1 MTIKTGRN
9 SAPKAASL
17 GTQADTQVDISSLL
31 PQEELQ
37 AFDTEAAPQLKEADI
52 DPIELAFKAK
62 YGITIA
68 EAPKAVKTIHERL
81 VKYERDMAPN
91 AVIYSATDGADNQL
105 YLFNTFMRALGGQG
119 NDLYMSVDIILAH
132 IYSLRE
138 TVYSTRMVYRFIKN
152 IKRDFSEVDS
162 YLKILEIFLQISEPS
177 RRAEL
182 SNSQTI
188 RSAVNNIDPRYK
200 DAAFALVTYLS
211 QYKS

>member
-37 AFDTEAAPQLKEADI
+37 AFDTEAAPQLKESDI

-62 YGITIA
+62 YGITIV

-91 AVIYSATDGADNQL
+91 AVIYSANDGADNQL

-138 TVYSTRMVYRFIKN
+138 TIYSTRMVYRFIKN

-177 RRAEL
+177 RRSEL